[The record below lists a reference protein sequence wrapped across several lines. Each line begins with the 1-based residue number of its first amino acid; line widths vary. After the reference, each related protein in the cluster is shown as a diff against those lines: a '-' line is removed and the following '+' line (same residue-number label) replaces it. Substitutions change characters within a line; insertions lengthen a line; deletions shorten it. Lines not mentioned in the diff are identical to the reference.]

1 MKAKLL
7 GSLAFVI
14 VFFLIVIIMVL
25 LNIKVGYIS
34 IAINLAASTGSYKM
48 VVDFFNN
55 RDRQRK

>member
-7 GSLAFVI
+7 GSLAFVV

-48 VVDFFNN
+48 VVDFF
-55 RDRQRK
+55 